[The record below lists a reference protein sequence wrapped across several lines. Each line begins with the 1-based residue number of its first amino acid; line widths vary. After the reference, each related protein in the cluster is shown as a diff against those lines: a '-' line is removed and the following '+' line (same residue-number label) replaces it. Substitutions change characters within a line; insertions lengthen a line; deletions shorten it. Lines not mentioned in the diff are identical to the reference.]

1 MRRFDSIFSY
11 PRTSS
16 TFGLLLALAFAPAC
30 TEVPS
35 SEGEGEGESGSES
48 ETGET
53 GEPDGL
59 AQETTWHQHIAP
71 LLTEKCSGCHRDGG
85 IGPFA
90 LNDYEQAA
98 TFAELSL
105 GAIESGQMPPWG
117 QDETEE
123 CVPRHGFKHDPRL
136 SDDQLELFADWI
148 GDGKLEGDPATAAEL
163 PVPPS
168 LELDDADL
176 RLTTPAIEISPG
188 NDQFW
193 CFVLDPEFT
202 DTTFV
207 DATQITAGNDSIVHH
222 VLIYLDETGQ
232 SEQLAGDDGRYE
244 CFGGPGLGQPTLI
257 AAWAPGVPPNLLPDQ
272 VAMNI
277 PVGSKL
283 VVNVHYHPT
292 GEVQTDPGTSLDI
305 RLEKGAPLY
314 FGQLAL
320 IGNFGG
326 SLGGGMGLQPGPND
340 QTDNPE
346 FRIPS
351 GVDDHTETMIFRIP
365 PEFPPLKIWSVGSHM
380 HYVGTDMLIGLDR
393 VEPEAGTG
401 IDQDCLVQTPN
412 YSFEWQRGYAF
423 DAPLDEVPT
432 ALPGD
437 FLYLRCK
444 FNNSMSNPYVVDALG
459 EQGLDAPVDVYLGE
473 ETLDEMCLGVF
484 GVAYSIVP

>member
-1 MRRFDSIFSY
+1 MRRFDSIYSW
-11 PRTSS
+11 PLA
-16 TFGLLLALAFAPAC
+16 LLLALAFAPAC

-35 SEGEGEGESGSES
+35 GEGEDEGESGSES
-48 ETGET
+48 GTGET

-90 LNDYEQAA
+90 LDDYEQAA
-98 TFAELSL
+98 MFAELSL

-148 GDGKLEGDPATAAEL
+148 GDGKLEGDPASAAEL

-283 VVNVHYHPT
+283 VVNVHYHPS

>member
-1 MRRFDSIFSY
+1 MRSLDSLPLPILFLTLS
-11 PRTSS
+11 
-16 TFGLLLALAFAPAC
+16 FAPAC

-35 SEGEGEGESGSES
+35 GEGEGDGDSES
-48 ETGET
+48 DSTDTGET
-53 GEPDGL
+53 GEPEGL

-71 LLTEKCSGCHRDGG
+71 LLVEKCGGCHRDGG
-85 IGPFA
+85 IGPFS
-90 LNDYEQAA
+90 LDDYDQAA
-98 TFAELSL
+98 TWATLSL
-105 GAIESGQMPPWG
+105 EAIESGQMPPWG

-123 CVPRHGFKHDPRL
+123 CVPRHGFKNDPRL
-136 SDDQLELFADWI
+136 SDEQLELFADWI
-148 GDGKLEGDPATAAEL
+148 GDGTLEGDPATAAEL
-163 PVPPS
+163 PTPLS
-168 LELDDADL
+168 LTLDDADL
-176 RLTTPAIEISPG
+176 RLTTPEIEITPG

-193 CFVLDPEFT
+193 CFVLDPEIT

-207 DATQITAGNDSIVHH
+207 DATQIVAGNESIVHH

-257 AAWAPGVPPNLLPDQ
+257 AAWAPGVPPNLLPEQ

-277 PVGSKL
+277 PVGSRI

-292 GEVQTDPGTSLDI
+292 GEAQTDPGTSLDI
-305 RLEKGAPLY
+305 RYEKGAPLY

-326 SLGGGMGLQPGPND
+326 SLGAGMGLQPGPND
-340 QTDNPE
+340 TSDNPE

-351 GVDDHTETMIFRIP
+351 GVDDHTETMYFRIP
-365 PEFPPLKIWSVGSHM
+365 PEFPELKIWSVGSHM

-393 VEPEAGTG
+393 AEPEAGTG
-401 IDQDCLVQTPN
+401 IEKDCLVQTPN
-412 YSFEWQRGYAF
+412 YSFEWQRGYAY

-432 ALPGD
+432 AKPGD
-437 FLYLRCK
+437 YMFLRCSY
-444 FNNSMSNPYVVDALG
+444 NNSMTNPFVVDALG

-484 GVAYSIVP
+484 GVAYSILP